1 MPIDSNSAKKHNMTS
16 QHKPNP
22 EIAAMAT
29 AVGLYM
35 YVKDHTG
42 ARFLGIAEMAEA
54 WGIDV
59 HIFVHR
65 QKALGWTTERALT
78 TPERTN

>member
-1 MPIDSNSAKKHNMTS
+1 MASH
-16 QHKPNP
+16 HKPDP

-54 WGIDV
+54 WGINVELGV
-59 HIFVHR
+59 HCR
-65 QKALGWTTERALT
+65 LGVIPAHAFC
-78 TPERTN
+78 P

>member
-1 MPIDSNSAKKHNMTS
+1 MASH
-16 QHKPNP
+16 HKPDP
-22 EIAAMAT
+22 EIAAIAT

-54 WGIDV
+54 WGINV
-59 HIFVHR
+59 ELFVRR

-78 TPERTN
+78 TPERPN